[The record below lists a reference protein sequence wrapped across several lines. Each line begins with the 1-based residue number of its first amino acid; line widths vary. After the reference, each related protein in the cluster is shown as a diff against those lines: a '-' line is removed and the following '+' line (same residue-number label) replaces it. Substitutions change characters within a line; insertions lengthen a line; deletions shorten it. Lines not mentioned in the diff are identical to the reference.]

1 MSFTFK
7 KPDNWSSMPLY
18 MKIKFYKTKMNADYA
33 PYVDKLKAKEIVT
46 SLCTDIKVARVI
58 RILDG
63 PNDFTEAD
71 INDKHMIKAT
81 HGSGWNINMNANTSV
96 TEVKKLLN
104 KWNCIYNPVGELQY
118 QYIIPRFF
126 IEEKIDGVAG
136 NAIVYMIRC
145 IHKKPVTIGV
155 KLNNIQN
162 SYDIDWNIIG
172 NNNLPSIQKPECLP
186 QMLKIAELL
195 SAPFE
200 FVRID
205 FYIENNS
212 IYFSEYTFTPAGGA
226 KIFSTELE
234 MRLGELWTK

>member
-18 MKIKFYKTKMNADYA
+18 MKIQFYKTKMNADYA

-46 SLCTDIKVARVI
+46 SLCNDIKVARVI

-63 PNDFTEAD
+63 PKDFTVAD
-71 INDKHMIKAT
+71 INEKHMIKAA
-81 HGSGWNINMNANTSV
+81 HGSGWNINMNTTTNV
-96 TEVKKLLN
+96 TMVKKLLN
-104 KWNCIYNPVGELQY
+104 TWNRKYNPVEEQQY
-118 QYIIPRFF
+118 KYIIPRFF
-126 IEEKIDGVAG
+126 IEEKIDGIIG
-136 NAIVYMIRC
+136 NALVYMIRC

-155 KLNNIQN
+155 KLNCIQN
-162 SYDIDWNIIG
+162 SYDINWNIIG
-172 NNNLPSIQKPECLP
+172 NDNLPFIQKPVCLP

-195 SAPFE
+195 SSPFE

-205 FYIENNS
+205 LYIENNS
-212 IYFSEYTFTPAGGA
+212 IYFSEYTFTPSRGA

-234 MRLGELWTK
+234 NSLGLLWT